1 MSFRQVLALFTVRSW
16 ISAAF
21 PCVVNDQ
28 KNSIPPGGS
37 RVLDIYEIQSHQLN
51 LDRLKVLVVHLA
63 VAFPV

>member
-1 MSFRQVLALFTVRSW
+1 MTRKAPYPPVVRVYW
-16 ISAAF
+16 TF
-21 PCVVNDQ
+21 
-28 KNSIPPGGS
+28 S